1 MPVHYA
7 FRGAVGVACG
17 PALRSPA
24 AAPAAGPRGSGC
36 DACHT
41 VCGKT
46 PARRLPYCVC
56 SARKHGRIPRRNRAQ
71 PQLPER
77 YTRATRRTTY

>member
-7 FRGAVGVACG
+7 FRGSRRRLRAG
-17 PALRSPA
+17 LRSPA
-24 AAPAAGPRGSGC
+24 VPVAGPRGSGC

-56 SARKHGRIPRRNRAQ
+56 SARKRDRIPRRNRAQ
-71 PQLPER
+71 PRLPER
-77 YTRATRRTTY
+77 YTRATRRTKY